1 MIDNRQNAFEGAAPK
16 KEDRM
21 KTSPQLD
28 AQAAPQQGAT
38 LNDIIARSNSLRGA
52 LFALRTDYQPFRG
65 THLGFEHVVGGNR
78 HVRGDL
84 INPTTLPA
92 SFGALYAEGGGAA
105 FDPVVQMATSGRD
118 HTVIELMEL
127 LSTGPGQFRRH
138 RFLNAMVEIGCV
150 RLTSVCLPRGEAVG
164 RIVLTV
170 MEGQGAAPRSAEDIR
185 AVLRQMIACFRV
197 HGHIARYFDLKPQE
211 LSTLQAVAFGQSAQD
226 IATRDEVSVRTIE
239 FRLQRARK
247 KLRAMTT
254 AEAVFKAS
262 AYGLIGAAD
271 PVA

>member
-1 MIDNRQNAFEGAAPK
+1 MTDSPHRGPLLQEKATPNGAA
-16 KEDRM
+16 
-21 KTSPQLD
+21 
-28 AQAAPQQGAT
+28 A
-38 LNDIIARSNSLRGA
+38 LNDVIARTNSLRGA
-52 LFALRTDYQPFRG
+52 LFALRTDYPPFRD
-65 THLGFEHVVGGNR
+65 THLGFEHVIGGNR

-105 FDPVVQMATSGRD
+105 FDPVMQLATSGAD
-118 HTVIELMEL
+118 HTVLDLMEL
-127 LSTGPGQFRRH
+127 LSTGPDQFRRNS
-138 RFLNAMVEIGCV
+138 FLNAMVEIGCV
-150 RLTSVCLPRGEAVG
+150 RLTSVCLPRGETVG

-170 MEGQGAAPRSAEDIR
+170 MEGQDAPPRPAEAIRDI
-185 AVLRQMIACFRV
+185 LRQMIVCFRI
-197 HGHIARYFDLKPQE
+197 HGHIARYFDVKPVE

-226 IATRDEVSVRTIE
+226 IAARDGVSVRSIE

-262 AYGLIGAAD
+262 AYGLIGMTE
-271 PVA
+271 PEG

>member
-1 MIDNRQNAFEGAAPK
+1 MLTEQQMLFGGKYRM
-16 KEDRM
+16 ED
-21 KTSPQLD
+21 SPQGEMQTNLQAS
-28 AQAAPQQGAT
+28 AQQAAT
-38 LNDIIARSNSLRGA
+38 LNNIIAGSNSLRGA
-52 LFALRTDYQPFRG
+52 LFALSAAYPPFRD
-65 THLGFEHVVGGNR
+65 THLGFEHVIGGNR

-105 FDPVVQMATSGRD
+105 FDPVVQMATSGSD
-118 HTVIELMEL
+118 HTVIDLMEL
-127 LSTGPGQFRRH
+127 LSTGPDQFRRNS
-138 RFLNAMVEIGCV
+138 FLSAMVEIGCV
-150 RLTSVCLPRGEAVG
+150 RLTSVCLPRGETVG

-170 MEGQGAAPRSAEDIR
+170 MEGQGAPPRSADAIR
-185 AVLRQMIACFRV
+185 AVLRQMIACFRI
-197 HGHIARYFDLKPQE
+197 HGHIARYFDLKPPE

-226 IATRDEVSVRTIE
+226 IATRDELSVRSIE

-262 AYGLIGAAD
+262 AYGLIGTTDAA
-271 PVA
+271 A

>member
-1 MIDNRQNAFEGAAPK
+1 M

-21 KTSPQLD
+21 NDGPRPDTP
-28 AQAAPQQGAT
+28 ARHGAT
-38 LNDIIARSNSLRGA
+38 LNDIIARANSLRGA
-52 LFALRTDYQPFRG
+52 LFALRTDYRPFRD
-65 THLGFEHVVGGNR
+65 THLGFEHVIGGNR

-105 FDPVVQMATSGRD
+105 FDPVVQMATSGSD
-118 HTVIELMEL
+118 HTVIDLMEL
-127 LSTGPGQFRRH
+127 LSTGPDQFRRNG
-138 RFLNAMVEIGCV
+138 FLNAMVEIGCV

-170 MEGQGAAPRSAEDIR
+170 MEGQAASPRSAEATRDI
-185 AVLRQMIACFRV
+185 LRKMIVSFRI

-211 LSTLQAVAFGQSAQD
+211 LSTLQAVAFGQTAQD
-226 IATRDEVSVRTIE
+226 IATRDELSVRSIE
-239 FRLQRARK
+239 FRLQRVRK

-262 AYGLIGAAD
+262 AYGLIGTVD
-271 PVA
+271 RVT